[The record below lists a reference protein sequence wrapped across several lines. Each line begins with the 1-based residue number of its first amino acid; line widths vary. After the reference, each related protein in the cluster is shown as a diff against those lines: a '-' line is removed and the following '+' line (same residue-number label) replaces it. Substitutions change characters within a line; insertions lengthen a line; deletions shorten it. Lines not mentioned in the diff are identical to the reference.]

1 MPPQPSP
8 SAKANASMG
17 LPDSFK
23 TYSPYPFEGVNTEAS
38 PIAIKD
44 QEFTWRENF
53 IKLGDGNLRTAWD
66 VGTPAYTAPV
76 GRTIVWFGW
85 YALDGQQYVAVF
97 LDDGSAIQLAYPSLV
112 QTTMA
117 GSGTFYSSTTKSKP
131 FIRSW
136 GNQFILI
143 CNNNTVNDYW
153 AWDGELLYTAGTAA
167 PNGVN
172 ILSGGFNYS
181 SAPTVTTF
189 GGLGSGM
196 TFTTTEQAGAITEIA
211 ITNPGTGYE
220 VGDVVQL
227 AFSGGGSD
235 TSPILIANLNSGGV
249 GGVNI
254 TAPGSGYSSATVA
267 FSGGGG
273 SGAAGT
279 VLLSTGVI
287 SVPVTAGGTTYT
299 YATVAFSGGG
309 GTGAAAT
316 ANVQGGVVVS
326 ITVTNPGSGYTSA
339 PTAVISGTGTGA
351 TAGTVVI
358 GGGAVAG
365 VQMTNP
371 GSGYVTAPAVAISGT
386 GTGAT
391 GVAVLSAQGV
401 QSVSVVNGGTDFTSI
416 PLISFVGGGGAGA
429 TGYAE
434 VVGTSIAR
442 VNLTA
447 SGSGYNGNSAGSVF
461 APTVYFETGGSGG
474 GASAVAVMDGNG
486 VGRVQMTSA
495 GAGYNQA
502 VQVVIG
508 LSQAQI
514 AFNDALNYQISQGNF
529 SGLQPFGGSGAGGTV
544 VFNPT
549 EIADVQVSAAGQFY
563 TSAPA
568 VEVAPGANNSAYAT
582 VNLMPYGVSGTAI
595 ETFLSRVWIM
605 APATAPGA
613 TIPGASQFMVSAPEE
628 IWNFATS
635 EGGVEVT
642 SVNSYLQNA
651 FTGVRQSSGYLY
663 TFGDQSVDVI
673 SNVAT
678 AGTPAVTTYND
689 QNTDPQAG
697 LSWRDALGD
706 FGRAVI
712 IANTIGAFGLYGGA
726 VTKISAKMD
735 GVWRNASFPPTV
747 NAVTPSAAI
756 AHIFDIKHYLLLMSV
771 TDPDSGLVRTV
782 MSAWNEK
789 DWCIL
794 SQSPNLTFI
803 GTQSDGSSFSAWGTD
818 GTSLYPLF
826 SQPSTKIQKRLDTKA
841 YGADRPYI
849 VKSFVGA
856 WMTASDLST
865 DAQGIGGSMVAVAS
879 GTPNYT
885 TNPAMP
891 GTVTNRSYTLSPP
904 PFFASPTPYFAT
916 WGGGFPA
923 PGPDGVTA
931 SGFAFTT
938 LQLLFS
944 SNSPDFVLGN
954 WVTGY
959 RDEMAIL

>member
-23 TYSPYPFEGVNTEAS
+23 QFSPFPFEGMNTEAS

-66 VGTPAYTAPV
+66 VGTAAYTAYS

-85 YALDGQQYVAVF
+85 YALNGAQYVAVL
-97 LDDGSAIQLAYPSLV
+97 LDDGSAVQLAYPSLS
-112 QTTMA
+112 QTVMA
-117 GSGTFYSSTTKSKP
+117 APGTFYSSVTKTKP
-131 FIRSW
+131 FIRSY

-143 CNNNTVNDYW
+143 CNTNTVNDYW
-153 AWDGELLYTAGTAA
+153 AWDGKLLYTAGTAA

-181 SAPTVTTF
+181 STPTVTTF

-196 TFTTTEQAGAITEIA
+196 TFNVTEQGGAITEIA
-211 ITNPGTGYE
+211 LTSPGSGYE

-249 GGVNI
+249 GGVNF
-254 TAPGSGYSSATVA
+254 TAPGSGDTSATIA

-273 SGAAGT
+273 TGAAGT
-279 VLLSTGVI
+279 VILATGVI

-299 YATVAFSGGG
+299 FATVAFSGGG

-316 ANVQGGVVVS
+316 ANIQGGVVVS
-326 ITVTNPGSGYTSA
+326 ITVTNPGSGYTYA
-339 PTAVISGTGTGA
+339 PTATISGTGTGA
-351 TAGTVVI
+351 TAGTPAI
-358 GGGAVAG
+358 GGGQVSG
-365 VQMTNP
+365 VQITNP
-371 GSGYVTAPAVAISGT
+371 GSGYVTAPAAVISGS
-386 GTGAT
+386 GSGAT
-391 GVAVLSAQGV
+391 AVAVLSAQGV
-401 QSVSVVNGGTDFTSI
+401 QSVSVVNGGTNFTSI
-416 PLISFVGGGGAGA
+416 PLVSFVGGGGAGA
-429 TGYAE
+429 TGYVE
-434 VVGTSIAR
+434 VQPTSIAR

-447 SGSGYNGNSAGSVF
+447 SGSGYNGLYPGSVF
-461 APTVYFETGGSGG
+461 PPTISFVTGGSGG
-474 GASAVAVMDGNG
+474 GASAVALMEGTG
-486 VGRVQMTSA
+486 VGAVQMTSA
-495 GAGYNQA
+495 GGGYTQA
-502 VQVVIG
+502 VQVTFT
-508 LSQAQI
+508 LSAAQI
-514 AFNDALNYQISQGNF
+514 AQNAYLDQYGNPNGYQ
-529 SGLQPFGGSGAGGTV
+529 LYGGSGAGGTV

-549 EIADVQVSAAGQFY
+549 EIAGVQVSAAGQFY

-628 IWNFATS
+628 IWDFATS
-635 EGGVEVT
+635 DGGVEVT

-651 FTGVRQSSGYLY
+651 YTGVRQSSGYLY

-735 GVWRNASFPPTV
+735 GVWRNASFPPNV

-756 AHIFDIKHYLLLMSV
+756 ATIFDIKHYLLLMSV
-771 TDPDSGLVRTV
+771 TDPDTGLVRTAIA
-782 MSAWNEK
+782 AWNEK
-789 DWCIL
+789 DWCVL

-803 GTQSDGSSFSAWGTD
+803 GTQSNGSTFNAWGTD
-818 GTSLYPLF
+818 GKYLYPLF

-849 VKSFVGA
+849 AKSFVGT

-865 DAQGIGGSMVAVAS
+865 DAQGIGGSMVAIAS

-885 TNPAMP
+885 TNPSMP
-891 GTVTNRSYTLSPP
+891 GTVTNRTYTLSPP

-931 SGFAFTT
+931 AGFAFTN
-938 LQLLFS
+938 LALSFS
-944 SNSPDFVLGN
+944 STSPDFVLGN
-954 WVTGY
+954 WIIGY
-959 RDEMAIL
+959 RDEMAII